1 MISVLILTTLCL
13 FKLPV
18 LAALI
23 IAAITAG
30 TVAGQPITETM
41 STFVNGMG
49 GNSNTALSYI
59 LLGALAYTINMT
71 GASDILAKK
80 IGTMIKGNKFALV
93 GIIILVSIAAGTIIP
108 VHIAFIPI
116 LIPPL
121 LSMMNEM
128 KMDRRMLS
136 VGFGFGLK
144 ATYLTLPIAYGAMY
158 HGLIKDSIGAAGL
171 EIEASLIWKTNW
183 RAGLVMFI
191 GLILGVIFFS
201 KDRTYDESRKI
212 DNQNSDSEIDL
223 TIKKEHWL
231 TLVAGIVTLVVQI
244 ITNSLPLG
252 AFAAL
257 TFLVITKVIKWNQ
270 IEEVLNGG
278 INLMGFIAFVMLV
291 ASGYAN
297 VIIESGAV
305 NALVDTALGVL
316 NDSMLAGSFMMM
328 ALGLVVVLG
337 IGTSF
342 GTVPILAAVYVP
354 LALKLGFSPTAI
366 VFMVSVASAIGDAG
380 SPASDTTLGPTSGL
394 NADGQHNH
402 IWDTCV
408 PQFMFFM
415 IPLFIAGTFWP
426 LFL

>member
-201 KDRTYDESRKI
+201 KDRTYDESKKI

-305 NALVDTALGVL
+305 NELVDTALGVL

-328 ALGLVVVLG
+328 VLGLVVVLG

-342 GTVPILAAVYVP
+342 GTVPILSAVYVP
-354 LALKLGFSPTAI
+354 LALELGFSPKAI
-366 VFMVSVASAIGDAG
+366 VLMVSIASAIGDAG

>member
-30 TVAGQPITETM
+30 TVAGQPIAETM

-80 IGTMIKGNKFALV
+80 IGTMIKGNKFALA

-191 GLILGVIFFS
+191 GLILGLIFFS

-231 TLVAGIVTLVVQI
+231 TLVAGIVTLVVQL

-257 TFLVITKVIKWNQ
+257 TFLVITKVIKWSQ

-278 INLMGFIAFVMLV
+278 IDLMGFIAFVMLV